1 MNTTRCNILKLAG
14 VSLLALFVSAAT
26 DKTAPEP
33 VSVIAGNVTGVV
45 NPLFFGVNTLFM
57 IDDDA
62 ALADGRIVEHLRAM
76 PCRLMRFP
84 GGDVADNYHWKAH
97 TLDNPN
103 WWPNESGPQTTDT
116 DEFMAFCRKV
126 GAEPIF
132 VVDLESGFVRGD
144 IASTAREAA
153 EWVAYCKQK
162 GYRVRFWEIGN
173 ETYLYNPGQPPEHHK
188 HKRIRITAAEYGR
201 IFQQVTQAMKAVDPG
216 ALCGAVGPGSVT
228 TSNNNRLP
236 NGGKANPPE
245 PPWWPTVL
253 KTVGAKPDFL
263 VVHEYFG
270 RKLTPELFARKGLDN
285 GRELPELKHFAQQ
298 ALGRLVPLA
307 LTEWNLN
314 KEFSIR
320 GIVAAQIQAEMLCR
334 YLNTGVDWATFWPLR
349 LKGQSFRSVLDLKTN
364 QPLSSWQV
372 LHFFAANAI
381 GNIVQTEHTLPAL
394 FSFATLG
401 DNPRTLSVFLINKAT
416 PGADRTITLNIK
428 GFQATTARGQW
439 LAAVTPESDELR
451 QLPLEVSRQENHWTC
466 RLPAHALALVKFRQ

>member
-1 MNTTRCNILKLAG
+1 MNTIRCTIMKLAG
-14 VSLLALFVSAAT
+14 ASLMALYVSAAT
-26 DKTAPEP
+26 DKPAPESI
-33 VSVIAGNVTGVV
+33 SVNAGSVTGVV

-62 ALADGRIVEHLRAM
+62 ALADGRIAGHLRAM

-84 GGDVADNYHWKAH
+84 GGDVADNYHWKTR
-97 TLDNPN
+97 TLDNPQ

-116 DEFMAFCRKV
+116 DEFMALCRKV

-132 VVDLESGFVRGD
+132 VVDLESGFVHND
-144 IASTAREAA
+144 IAGAAREAA

-162 GYRVRFWEIGN
+162 DYRVRFWEIGN
-173 ETYLYNPGQPPEHHK
+173 ETYLYSPNQPPEHHK
-188 HKRIRITAAEYGR
+188 HKRVRVTAAEYGR
-201 IFQQVTQAMKAVDPG
+201 AFQQVTQAMKAVDSG
-216 ALCGAVGPGSVT
+216 ILCGAVGPGSVT
-228 TSNNNRLP
+228 ASCNNLLP
-236 NGGKANPPE
+236 NGGKADSPE

-270 RKLTPELFARKGLDN
+270 HKLTPQWFARKGLNN
-285 GRELPELKHFAQQ
+285 GRGLPELKQFAQQ
-298 ALGRLVPLA
+298 ALGRPAPLA

-314 KEFSIR
+314 KDFSIR

-334 YLNTGVDWATFWPLR
+334 YLNAGVDWATFWPLR

-364 QPLSSWQV
+364 EPLSSWQV
-372 LHFFAANAI
+372 LHFFATNAI
-381 GNIVQTEHTLPAL
+381 GNIVQTEPTLPAL

-401 DNPRTLSVFLINKAT
+401 VNPRTLNVFLINKSSL
-416 PGADRTITLNIK
+416 GAARTITLNIN
-428 GFQATTARGQW
+428 GFQAATAYGQL

-451 QLPLEVSRQENHWTC
+451 QVPLDVARQENHWTC
-466 RLPAHALALVKFRQ
+466 RLPAQALALVQFQR